1 MSKRFLVSE
10 RGRHYRACLKCSKRA
25 ENCHSNCEEYAAE
38 VILGIMLEPDAKKAT
53 QKRADEYAVRER
65 KAICIAKSCPG
76 SKKRMRASGYIR
88 KQGR

>member
-10 RGRHYRACLKCSKRA
+10 RGRNYQACMKCSKRT

-38 VILGIMLEPDAKKAT
+38 VILGIMLEHDAKRAA
-53 QKRADEYAVRER
+53 QRNADEYAVRER
-65 KAICIAKSCPG
+65 KAICIAKSCP
-76 SKKRMRASGYIR
+76 SACKRMRASGYIR